1 MTVKLRNVTK
11 WKLLPIGDV
20 LYLAKP
26 EPRLIRLEVN
36 CVGETRVDVVVE
48 ETHVFLWA
56 GQGLQTI
63 EFAVPGPCALIF
75 TSESEVFYA
84 TDDSG
89 DAGVV
94 DMEETPFTSIM
105 NRRVRNPQMELMMF
119 KMEQNI
125 NRRLDQQREEYEAQ
139 LARLGHDPDTGEVND
154 DDDEEVSPN
163 PDGGSAGTSPDGNPA
178 PAAKK
183 DEGKSDD
190 DGTKP

>member
-11 WKLLPIGDV
+11 WKLLPIGEV
-20 LYLAKP
+20 LSLPKP
-26 EPRLIRLEVN
+26 EPRVIRLEVN
-36 CVGETRVDVVVE
+36 CVAETRVDVLVD
-48 ETHVFLWA
+48 ETLVFLWA

-63 EFAVPGPCALIF
+63 EFAVPGPCEVIF
-75 TSESEVFYA
+75 TSEAEVFYA

-139 LARLGHDPDTGEVND
+139 LARLGHNPDTGEVL
-154 DDDEEVSPN
+154 DEPEVSEN
-163 PDGGSAGTSPDGNPA
+163 AAGGSERAAAAGDTA
-178 PAAKK
+178 PADEK

-190 DGTKP
+190 DGTKS